1 MRGFRNGSKLGK
13 CTFCSQ
19 HIEEGSAK
27 LASKHAKITYG
38 RWICGSCL
46 YGMKEAVESVVEVF
60 DKEFEN
66 INKKDIP
73 FKIDPTTGK
82 IINYKYP
89 VALDETGE

>member
-1 MRGFRNGSKLGK
+1 MRGFRSGSKLGK

-19 HIEEGSAK
+19 HIEEDSDKA
-27 LASKHAKITYG
+27 ASKHAKITFG

-46 YGMKEAVESVVEVF
+46 YGMRDAVDSVIEAF
-60 DKEFEN
+60 DNEIEKAEKN
-66 INKKDIP
+66 VP
-73 FKIDPTTGK
+73 FKIDPSTGK

>member
-1 MRGFRNGSKLGK
+1 MRGFRSGSKLGK

-19 HIEEGSAK
+19 HIEEGNDK
-27 LASKHAKITYG
+27 LASKHAKITFG

-46 YGMKEAVESVVEVF
+46 YGMKDAVIEVVEIL

-66 INKKDIP
+66 IGETSN
-73 FKIDPTTGK
+73 FKVDPVTGK
-82 IINYKYP
+82 INYKYP

>member
-1 MRGFRNGSKLGK
+1 MRGFRDGSKLGK

-19 HIEEGSAK
+19 PIEEGSDK
-27 LASKHAKITYG
+27 PASKHAKITFG

-46 YGMKEAVESVVEVF
+46 YGMKDAVESVIEAF
-60 DKEFEN
+60 DNELVKLEKEL
-66 INKKDIP
+66 P